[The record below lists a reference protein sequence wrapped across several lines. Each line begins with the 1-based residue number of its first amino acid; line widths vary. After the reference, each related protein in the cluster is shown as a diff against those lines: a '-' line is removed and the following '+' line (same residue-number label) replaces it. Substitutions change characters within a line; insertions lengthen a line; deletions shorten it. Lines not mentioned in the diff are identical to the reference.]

1 VGDDYYLYACHG
13 CGQETEVNE
22 AMRRVIH
29 EEGCLSCGADADPS
43 DFSTPI

>member
-1 VGDDYYLYACHG
+1 MGDDYYVFDCPH

-29 EEGCLSCGADADPS
+29 EEGCVSCGADAHEDQ
-43 DFSTPI
+43 FSTPT